1 MERYQNIMDKTFE
14 DPITDLLLK
23 NSNLTRTQFETIV
36 IDMLI
41 DLLSDKN
48 ITFEQKTLFRGEK
61 VSRGS
66 FSRSLQ
72 QARRNIIKSI
82 FTIVLLSYIGV
93 FDERP
98 FDDYVFLAE
107 KLRDYVDLIESTD
120 KTEKNRVLNRVE
132 KELLTGISDLVKPT
146 NIRIT

>member
-1 MERYQNIMDKTFE
+1 MEGYQNVIDKTFK
-14 DPITDLLLK
+14 DPIANLLLE
-23 NSNLTRTQFETIV
+23 NSNMTRIQFETIV

-41 DLLSDKN
+41 DLMSEKR
-48 ITFEQKTLFRGEK
+48 ITFEEKTLFRENSI
-61 VSRGS
+61 SRGS

-72 QARRNIIKSI
+72 QGRKNIIKSI

-107 KLRDYVDLIESTD
+107 KLRDYLDNIQQIKKD
-120 KTEKNRVLNRVE
+120 EKSRVLKSIER
-132 KELLTGISDLVKPT
+132 ELLLGISDLISPR
-146 NIRIT
+146 NIKIV

>member
-1 MERYQNIMDKTFE
+1 MEGYQNIIDKTFE

-23 NSNLTRTQFETIV
+23 NSNLTRIQFETIV

-41 DLLSDKN
+41 DLISDNN
-48 ITFEQKTLFRGEK
+48 ITFEKKTLFRGEK

-72 QARRNIIKSI
+72 QARKNIIKSI

-107 KLRDYVDLIESTD
+107 KLSDYVELVQTAD
-120 KTEKNRVLNRVE
+120 KTEANRVLKRVE
-132 KELLTGISDLVKPT
+132 NELLTGISALVKPT